1 MKAKFG
7 KIIWTY
13 AFFARVSKVKNRK
26 YFSFQAENCSK
37 IASILFEAKIMFSK
51 WFEEYRKNSQKTLFL
66 SKLGTFAVFLFAF
79 LSLWNISRA
88 IYFNFD
94 SIESLWTNIIIAAIL
109 HLIIGITFLTRF
121 IFLFFNPARSFL
133 YTQIIWL
140 ISIALII
147 GAYIATR
154 FALYGSFFETKAT
167 VSFGFDVYPSFLL
180 FADQKLEAFL
190 FIYLLT
196 SPIYRMIIA
205 VVSYF
210 KSK

>member
-1 MKAKFG
+1 MA
-7 KIIWTY
+7 
-13 AFFARVSKVKNRK
+13 A
-26 YFSFQAENCSK
+26 
-37 IASILFEAKIMFSK
+37 K
-51 WFEEYRKNSQKTLFL
+51 WFEEYRAISQKTLFL

-79 LSLWNISRA
+79 LSLWNICRA
-88 IYFNFD
+88 VYFNFD

-180 FADQKLEAFL
+180 FADHSLEAFL